1 MSLKAFHTLFIIVS
15 TLFSFG
21 FGVWAFVE
29 HQRTDAPGTLLLAIL
44 AIAAGGA
51 LIAYELWFL
60 RKLKGVEP

>member
-1 MSLKAFHTLFIIVS
+1 MSLKAFHTLFIVVS

-21 FGVWAFVE
+21 FGVWGFVE
-29 HQRTDAPGTLLLAIL
+29 HQRTDATGALVLAIL
-44 AIAAGGA
+44 GVAAGGV